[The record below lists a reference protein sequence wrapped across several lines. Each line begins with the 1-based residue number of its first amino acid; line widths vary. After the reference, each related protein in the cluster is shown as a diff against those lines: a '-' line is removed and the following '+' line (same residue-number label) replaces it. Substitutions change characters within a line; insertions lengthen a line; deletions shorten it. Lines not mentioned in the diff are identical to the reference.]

1 MDERDK
7 MTGIGK
13 APLAGSFHTNRIS
26 SREPAQ
32 PNVDADSFVTDL
44 LDTNNALIPKK
55 SLDRNCQIPL
65 SLSVEPQGTFLG
77 RLFLKIYK
85 PLSRRIKK
93 IIAKIQ
99 GKQYA
104 EVLRVVH
111 LCQGG
116 NHAFQDGWVDSPQA
130 QDKVYGATVSIT
142 GWVMGKHVQ
151 PTAIR
156 VTANQLTLA
165 EVPLSFPRP
174 DVVKAYFSK
183 SIAFGRNANFG
194 YTIPLAIETL
204 PDEVDLLLEA
214 VFPEGEARPAGLIR
228 FSKYGY

>member
-1 MDERDK
+1 MEERDK
-7 MTGIGK
+7 MTGIGN
-13 APLAGSFHTNRIS
+13 APLAGSLPANRIS
-26 SREPAQ
+26 NRSPTQ
-32 PNVDADSFVTDL
+32 PNDADDFETSL
-44 LDTNNALIPKK
+44 LDASHSLISKK

-65 SLSVEPQGTFLG
+65 SASVKPQGTFLG
-77 RLFLKIYK
+77 RLFLKIYQ

-93 IIAKIQ
+93 IIAKVR
-99 GKQYA
+99 GEHYA

-116 NHAFQDGWVDSPQA
+116 NHAFQDGWIDSPQA
-130 QDKVYGATVSIT
+130 QDKIYGSTVSIT
-142 GWVMGKHVQ
+142 GWVMGKQAQ

-174 DVVKAYFSK
+174 DVTKAYFSK
-183 SIAFGRNANFG
+183 SLAFGHNANFG
-194 YTIPLAIETL
+194 YTVALAIEAL
-204 PDEVDLLLEA
+204 PDESDLLLEA
-214 VFPEGEARPAGLIR
+214 IFPEGEARPAGLIR